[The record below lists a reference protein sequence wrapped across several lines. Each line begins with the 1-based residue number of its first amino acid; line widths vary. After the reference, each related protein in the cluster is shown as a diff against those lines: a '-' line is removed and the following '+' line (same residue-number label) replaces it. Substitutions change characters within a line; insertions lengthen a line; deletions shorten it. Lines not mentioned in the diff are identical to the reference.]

1 MNVFKI
7 AWRNIQHRGLGSLLT
22 IISMALGV
30 MMVVTVLTVHGM
42 VSRAFNDNSNFGY
55 NILVGA
61 RGGELQLAFSS
72 VYYLASPVENVPY
85 EYYLAFCGE
94 KTRQRELKNSIAW
107 ETYAHEKSALQLA
120 SGASADQP
128 PSLLN
133 TVFEDA
139 FSTQQESR
147 LGIHEVGLHYD
158 WTHTAVPIN
167 LGDFWVDETTGAAF
181 RCVATKP
188 DFFNK
193 MLVSID
199 PEKKFEFSEGRC
211 FEEFNQQHGHYE
223 AVVGETVARKS
234 NLKIGDTL
242 QPTHGDPNDPGSHIH
257 RTDFYIVGILKR
269 TGTANDRA
277 VFLNMEG
284 FLSMEDHSKSLEDDS
299 LLGKAA
305 AAREKKARAEFD
317 DGKLGNGVGG
327 GGGAEEDDDR
337 QQTGGPHSTHDSAST
352 EVANPDSSSP
362 DSRAEDTQWPE
373 PLPMENREVTS
384 ILVRTIVGEDG
395 TDTVGFFLP
404 SVINEG
410 DLETTLDWSSFRPEK
425 AQKAAQAI
433 NPVMTVTSLFASFVD
448 PIRWVLLALT
458 SMICVVSAIGI
469 LVGIYNSMS
478 QRRHEIAV
486 IRALGA
492 SRQKVM
498 GIMLCEAMLMAL
510 LAGMLGWAAGHG
522 LNAALGPI
530 IEERTNV
537 QVGFFDFA
545 PKIPLSNFWGGQ
557 YLPTWALEWAISPE
571 FLVVPGMM
579 LLAIVVGI
587 YPAISA
593 YQTDV
598 SKSLGK

>member
-7 AWRNIQHRGLGSLLT
+7 AWRSIQHRGLGSLLT

-85 EYYLAFCGE
+85 EYYLAFCDE
-94 KTRQRELKNSIAW
+94 ETRNRELKNSIAW
-107 ETYAHEKSALQLA
+107 AAYQHEASALKLA
-120 SGASADQP
+120 SGVTTAEP
-128 PSLLN
+128 PSVLDA
-133 TVFEDA
+133 VFEESFA
-139 FSTQQESR
+139 FQQESR
-147 LGIHEVGLHYD
+147 MGINSGGLHD
-158 WTHTAVPIN
+158 GWTHTAVPIN
-167 LGDFWVDETTGAAF
+167 LGDFWVDEDTGAAY

-193 MLVSID
+193 MVISID
-199 PEKKFEFSEGRC
+199 PEKKFEFSQGRC
-211 FEEFNQQHGHYE
+211 FEEFNQEHGHYE
-223 AVVGETVARKS
+223 AVIGETVARKS
-234 NLKIGDTL
+234 GLKIGDTL
-242 QPTHGDPNDPGSHIH
+242 QPTHGDPNAPDSHIH
-257 RTDFYIVGILKR
+257 ETDFHIVGILKR

-277 VFLNMEG
+277 LFLNMEG
-284 FLSMEDHSKSLEDDS
+284 FFLMEGHAKTLEDDS
-299 LLGKAA
+299 VLGKAA
-305 AAREKKARAEFD
+305 AAREKKAREEFE
-317 DGKLGNGVGG
+317 GKT
-327 GGGAEEDDDR
+327 DDD
-337 QQTGGPHSTHDSAST
+337 T
-352 EVANPDSSSP
+352 NPET
-362 DSRAEDTQWPE
+362 AGEDTEMTEHGGSDSKWLE
-373 PLPMENREVTS
+373 PLQMEKREVTS
-384 ILVRTIVGEDG
+384 ILVRSIVGEDG
-395 TDTVGFFLP
+395 TDTVGFILP
-404 SVINEG
+404 AVINEG
-410 DLETTLDWSSFRPEK
+410 GLETTLDWSSFRPEK

-433 NPVMTVTSLFASFVD
+433 NPVMTVTSLFSSFVD

-458 SMICVVSAIGI
+458 LMICIVSAIGI

-510 LAGMLGWAAGHG
+510 LAGLLGWAAGHG

-545 PKIPLSNFWGGQ
+545 PKIPLANFWGGEF
-557 YLPTWALEWAISPE
+557 LPTWAMEWAISPE
-571 FLVVPGMM
+571 FLVVPGMI
-579 LLAIVVGI
+579 LLAILVGI

>member
-7 AWRNIQHRGLGSLLT
+7 AWRSIQHRGLGSLLT

-61 RGGELQLAFSS
+61 RGGEVQLAFSS
-72 VYYLASPVENVPY
+72 VYYLTSPVENVPY
-85 EYYLAFCGE
+85 EYYLAFCDE
-94 KTRQRELKNSIAW
+94 ETRNRELKNSIAW
-107 ETYAHEKSALQLA
+107 AAYQHEAAALKLA
-120 SGASADQP
+120 SDVSDSGEAS
-128 PSLLN
+128 LI
-133 TVFEDA
+133 DA
-139 FSTQQESR
+139 VLEENFSFQQESR
-147 LGIHEVGLHYD
+147 LGINAGGMHDG

-167 LGDFWVDETTGAAF
+167 LGDFWVDEITGAAY

-188 DFFNK
+188 EFFTK
-193 MLVSID
+193 MVISID
-199 PEKKFEFSEGRC
+199 PEKKFEFSQGRC
-211 FEEFNQQHGHYE
+211 FDEFNEDHGPYE
-223 AVVGETVARKS
+223 AIIGETVARKS

-242 QPTHGDPNDPGSHIH
+242 QPTHGDPNAPDSHIH
-257 RTDFYIVGILKR
+257 ETDFHIVGILER

-284 FLSMEDHSKSLEDDS
+284 FFLMEGHAKTLEDDS
-299 LLGKAA
+299 VLGKAA
-305 AAREKKARAEFD
+305 AAREKKAREEFEGVTED
-317 DGKLGNGVGG
+317 SADSQTASAADGGEVN
-327 GGGAEEDDDR
+327 EDD
-337 QQTGGPHSTHDSAST
+337 
-352 EVANPDSSSP
+352 SSG
-362 DSRAEDTQWPE
+362 SRWLE
-373 PLPMENREVTS
+373 PLQMEKREVTS

-395 TDTVGFFLP
+395 TDTVGFILP
-404 SVINEG
+404 AVINEG
-410 DLETTLDWSSFRPEK
+410 GLETTLDWSSFRPEK

-433 NPVMTVTSLFASFVD
+433 NPVMTVTSLFSSFVD

-458 SMICVVSAIGI
+458 LMICVVSAIGI
-469 LVGIYNSMS
+469 LVGIYNSMT

-510 LAGMLGWAAGHG
+510 LAGLLGWAAGHG
-522 LNAALGPI
+522 LNAVLSPL

-545 PKIPLSNFWGGQ
+545 PKIPLAEFWGGRF
-557 YLPTWALEWAISPE
+557 LPTWLTEWAISPE

-579 LLAIVVGI
+579 LLAILVGI

>member
-7 AWRNIQHRGLGSLLT
+7 AWRSIQHRGLGSLLT

-61 RGGELQLAFSS
+61 RGGEVQLAFSS
-72 VYYLASPVENVPY
+72 VYYLTSPVENVPY
-85 EYYLAFCGE
+85 EYYLAFCDE
-94 KTRQRELKNSIAW
+94 ETRNRELKNSIAW
-107 ETYAHEKSALQLA
+107 AAYQHEAAALKLA
-120 SGASADQP
+120 SDVSDSGEAS
-128 PSLLN
+128 LI
-133 TVFEDA
+133 DA
-139 FSTQQESR
+139 VLEENFSFQQESR
-147 LGIHEVGLHYD
+147 LGINAGGMHDG

-167 LGDFWVDETTGAAF
+167 LGDFWVDEITGAAY

-188 DFFNK
+188 EFFTK
-193 MLVSID
+193 MVISID
-199 PEKKFEFSEGRC
+199 PEKKFEFSQGRC
-211 FEEFNQQHGHYE
+211 FDEFNEDHGPYE
-223 AVVGETVARKS
+223 AIIGETVARKS

-242 QPTHGDPNDPGSHIH
+242 QPTHGDPNAPDSHIH
-257 RTDFYIVGILKR
+257 ETDFHIVGILER

-284 FLSMEDHSKSLEDDS
+284 FFLMEGHAKTLEDDS
-299 LLGKAA
+299 VLGKAA
-305 AAREKKARAEFD
+305 AARERKAREEFEGVTED
-317 DGKLGNGVGG
+317 SADSQTAMAADGGEVN
-327 GGGAEEDDDR
+327 EDD
-337 QQTGGPHSTHDSAST
+337 
-352 EVANPDSSSP
+352 SSG
-362 DSRAEDTQWPE
+362 SRWLE
-373 PLPMENREVTS
+373 PLQMEKREVTS

-395 TDTVGFFLP
+395 TDTVGFILP
-404 SVINEG
+404 AVINEG
-410 DLETTLDWSSFRPEK
+410 GLETTLDWSSFRPEK

-433 NPVMTVTSLFASFVD
+433 NPVMTVTSLFSSFVD

-458 SMICVVSAIGI
+458 LMICVVSAIGI
-469 LVGIYNSMS
+469 LVGIYNSMT

-510 LAGMLGWAAGHG
+510 LAGLLGWAAGHG
-522 LNAALGPI
+522 LNAVLSPL

-545 PKIPLSNFWGGQ
+545 PKIPLAEFWGGRF
-557 YLPTWALEWAISPE
+557 LPTWLTEWAISPE

-579 LLAIVVGI
+579 LLAILVGI

>member
-7 AWRNIQHRGLGSLLT
+7 AWRSIQHRGLGSLLT

-85 EYYLAFCGE
+85 EYYLAFCDE
-94 KTRQRELKNSIAW
+94 ETRNRELKNSIAW
-107 ETYAHEKSALQLA
+107 AAYQHESSALKLA
-120 SGASADQP
+120 SGVSNEDS
-128 PSLLN
+128 PSMLDA
-133 TVFEDA
+133 VFEQSVA
-139 FSTQQESR
+139 FQQESR
-147 LGIHEVGLHYD
+147 MGINSGGLHD
-158 WTHTAVPIN
+158 GWTHTAVPIN
-167 LGDFWVDETTGAAF
+167 LGDFWVDEDTGAAY

-188 DFFNK
+188 EFFTK
-193 MLVSID
+193 MVISID
-199 PEKKFEFSEGRC
+199 PEKKFEFSQGRC
-211 FEEFNQQHGHYE
+211 FEEFNQEHGHYE
-223 AVVGETVARKS
+223 AVIGETVARKS
-234 NLKIGDTL
+234 GLKIGDTL
-242 QPTHGDPNDPGSHIH
+242 QPTHGDPNAPDSHIH
-257 RTDFYIVGILKR
+257 ETDFHIVGILKR

-277 VFLNMEG
+277 LFLNMEG
-284 FLSMEDHSKSLEDDS
+284 FFLMEGHAKTLEDDS
-299 LLGKAA
+299 VLGKAA
-305 AAREKKARAEFD
+305 AAREKKAREEFE
-317 DGKLGNGVGG
+317 GKT
-327 GGGAEEDDDR
+327 DDD
-337 QQTGGPHSTHDSAST
+337 T
-352 EVANPDSSSP
+352 SSETAG
-362 DSRAEDTQWPE
+362 DDTQMTEHGGSDSKWLE
-373 PLPMENREVTS
+373 PLQMEKREVTS
-384 ILVRTIVGEDG
+384 ILVRSIVGEDG
-395 TDTVGFFLP
+395 TDTVGFILP
-404 SVINEG
+404 AVINEG
-410 DLETTLDWSSFRPEK
+410 GLETTLDWSSFRPEK

-433 NPVMTVTSLFASFVD
+433 NPVMTVTSLFSSFVD

-458 SMICVVSAIGI
+458 LMICIVSAIGI

-510 LAGMLGWAAGHG
+510 LAGLLGWAAGHG

-545 PKIPLSNFWGGQ
+545 PKIPLANFWGGEF
-557 YLPTWALEWAISPE
+557 LPTWAMEWAISPE
-571 FLVVPGMM
+571 FLVVPGMI
-579 LLAIVVGI
+579 LLAILVGI

>member
-7 AWRNIQHRGLGSLLT
+7 AWRSIQHRGLGSLLT
-22 IISMALGV
+22 IVSMALGV

-85 EYYLAFCGE
+85 EYYLAFCDE
-94 KTRQRELKNSIAW
+94 ETRNRELKNSIAW
-107 ETYAHEKSALQLA
+107 AAYQHEASALKLA
-120 SGASADQP
+120 SGVTTAEP
-128 PSLLN
+128 PSVLDA
-133 TVFEDA
+133 VFEESFA
-139 FSTQQESR
+139 FQQESR
-147 LGIHEVGLHYD
+147 MGINSGGLHD
-158 WTHTAVPIN
+158 GWTHTAVPIN
-167 LGDFWVDETTGAAF
+167 LGDFWVDEDTGAAY

-193 MLVSID
+193 MVISID
-199 PEKKFEFSEGRC
+199 PEKKFEFSQGRC
-211 FEEFNQQHGHYE
+211 FEEFNQEHGHYE
-223 AVVGETVARKS
+223 AVIGETVARKS
-234 NLKIGDTL
+234 GLKIGDTL
-242 QPTHGDPNDPGSHIH
+242 QPTHGDPNAPDSHIH
-257 RTDFYIVGILKR
+257 ETDFHIVGMLER

-277 VFLNMEG
+277 LFLNMEG
-284 FLSMEDHSKSLEDDS
+284 FFLMEGHAKTLEDDS
-299 LLGKAA
+299 VLGKAA
-305 AAREKKARAEFD
+305 AAREKKAREEFE
-317 DGKLGNGVGG
+317 GKT
-327 GGGAEEDDDR
+327 DDD
-337 QQTGGPHSTHDSAST
+337 T
-352 EVANPDSSSP
+352 SSETAG
-362 DSRAEDTQWPE
+362 DDTQMTEHGGSDSKWLE
-373 PLPMENREVTS
+373 PLQMEKREVTS
-384 ILVRTIVGEDG
+384 ILVRSIVGEDG
-395 TDTVGFFLP
+395 TDTVGFILP
-404 SVINEG
+404 AVINEG
-410 DLETTLDWSSFRPEK
+410 GLETTLDWSSFRPEK

-433 NPVMTVTSLFASFVD
+433 NPVMTVTSLFSSFVD

-458 SMICVVSAIGI
+458 LMICIVSAIGI

-510 LAGMLGWAAGHG
+510 LAGLLGWAAGHG

-545 PKIPLSNFWGGQ
+545 PKIPLANFWGGEF
-557 YLPTWALEWAISPE
+557 LPTWAMEWAISPE
-571 FLVVPGMM
+571 FLVVPGMI
-579 LLAIVVGI
+579 LLAILVGI

>member
-7 AWRNIQHRGLGSLLT
+7 AWRSIQHRGLGSLLT

-85 EYYLAFCGE
+85 EYYLAFCDE
-94 KTRQRELKNSIAW
+94 ETRNRELKNSIAW
-107 ETYAHEKSALQLA
+107 AAYEHESSALKLA
-120 SGASADQP
+120 SGVSSQDT
-128 PSLLN
+128 PSLVDA
-133 TVFEDA
+133 VFEES
-139 FSTQQESR
+139 FVFQQESR
-147 LGIHEVGLHYD
+147 IGVNSGGLHD
-158 WTHTAVPIN
+158 GWTHTAVPIN
-167 LGDFWVDETTGAAF
+167 LGDFWVDEQTGAAY

-188 DFFNK
+188 DFFTK
-193 MLVSID
+193 MVISID
-199 PEKKFEFSEGRC
+199 PEKKFEFSQGRC
-211 FEEFNQQHGHYE
+211 FEEFNQEHGHYE
-223 AVVGETVARKS
+223 AVIGETVARKS
-234 NLKIGDTL
+234 GLKIGDTL
-242 QPTHGDPNDPGSHIH
+242 QPTHGDPNAPDSHIH
-257 RTDFYIVGILKR
+257 ETDFHIVGILER

-277 VFLNMEG
+277 LFLNMEG
-284 FLSMEDHSKSLEDDS
+284 FFLMEGHAKTLEDDS
-299 LLGKAA
+299 VLGKAA
-305 AAREKKARAEFD
+305 AARERKAREEFEGAAD
-317 DGKLGNGVGG
+317 ADADPESAIAGDGDQVDQMDVDNRSG
-327 GGGAEEDDDR
+327 
-337 QQTGGPHSTHDSAST
+337 
-352 EVANPDSSSP
+352 
-362 DSRAEDTQWPE
+362 SRWLE
-373 PLPMENREVTS
+373 PLQLEKREVTS
-384 ILVRTIVGEDG
+384 ILVRTIVADDG
-395 TDTVGFFLP
+395 TDTVGFILP
-404 SVINEG
+404 AVINEG
-410 DLETTLDWSSFRPEK
+410 GLETTLDWSPFRPEK

-433 NPVMTVTSLFASFVD
+433 NPVMTVTSLFSSFVD

-458 SMICVVSAIGI
+458 LMICVVSAIGI

-510 LAGMLGWAAGHG
+510 LAGLLGWAAGHG
-522 LNAALGPI
+522 LNAALGPL
-530 IEERTNV
+530 IEDRTNV

-545 PKIPLSNFWGGQ
+545 PKIPLANFWGGQ
-557 YLPTWALEWAISPE
+557 FLPNWAMEWAISPE
-571 FLVVPGMM
+571 FLVVPGMIV
-579 LLAIVVGI
+579 LAILVGI

>member
-7 AWRNIQHRGLGSLLT
+7 AWRSIQHRGLGSLLT

-85 EYYLAFCGE
+85 EYYLAFCDE
-94 KTRQRELKNSIAW
+94 ETRNRELKNSIAW
-107 ETYAHEKSALQLA
+107 AAYQHEASALKLA
-120 SGASADQP
+120 SGVTTAEP
-128 PSLLN
+128 PSVLDA
-133 TVFEDA
+133 VFEESFA
-139 FSTQQESR
+139 FQQESR
-147 LGIHEVGLHYD
+147 MGINSGGLHD
-158 WTHTAVPIN
+158 GWTHTAVPIN
-167 LGDFWVDETTGAAF
+167 LGDFWVDEDTGAAY

-193 MLVSID
+193 MVISID
-199 PEKKFEFSEGRC
+199 PEKKFEFSQGRC
-211 FEEFNQQHGHYE
+211 FEEFNQEHGHYE
-223 AVVGETVARKS
+223 AVIGETVARKS
-234 NLKIGDTL
+234 GLKIGDTL
-242 QPTHGDPNDPGSHIH
+242 QPTHGDPNAPDSHIH
-257 RTDFYIVGILKR
+257 ETDFHIVGILER

-277 VFLNMEG
+277 LFLNMEG
-284 FLSMEDHSKSLEDDS
+284 FFLMEGHAKTLEDDS
-299 LLGKAA
+299 VLGKAA
-305 AAREKKARAEFD
+305 AAREKKAREEFE
-317 DGKLGNGVGG
+317 GKT
-327 GGGAEEDDDR
+327 DDD
-337 QQTGGPHSTHDSAST
+337 T
-352 EVANPDSSSP
+352 SSETAG
-362 DSRAEDTQWPE
+362 DDTQMTEHGGSDSKWLE
-373 PLPMENREVTS
+373 PLQMEKREVTS
-384 ILVRTIVGEDG
+384 ILVRSIVGEDG
-395 TDTVGFFLP
+395 TDTVGFILP
-404 SVINEG
+404 AVINEG
-410 DLETTLDWSSFRPEK
+410 GLETTLDWSSFRPEK

-433 NPVMTVTSLFASFVD
+433 NPVMTVTSLFSSFVD

-458 SMICVVSAIGI
+458 LMICIVSAIGI

-510 LAGMLGWAAGHG
+510 LAGLLGWAAGHG

-545 PKIPLSNFWGGQ
+545 PKIPLANFWGGEF
-557 YLPTWALEWAISPE
+557 LPTWAMEWAISPE
-571 FLVVPGMM
+571 FLVVPGMI
-579 LLAIVVGI
+579 LLAILVGI

>member
-7 AWRNIQHRGLGSLLT
+7 AWRSIQHRGLGSLLT

-85 EYYLAFCGE
+85 EYYLAFCDE
-94 KTRQRELKNSIAW
+94 ETRNRELKNSIAW
-107 ETYAHEKSALQLA
+107 AAYQHESAALKLA
-120 SGASADQP
+120 SGVSTVQP
-128 PSLLN
+128 PSVLDA
-133 TVFEDA
+133 VFNESFA
-139 FSTQQESR
+139 FQQESR
-147 LGIHEVGLHYD
+147 MGISSGGLHD
-158 WTHTAVPIN
+158 GWTHTAVPIN
-167 LGDFWVDETTGAAF
+167 LGDFWVDEETGAAY

-188 DFFNK
+188 EFFTK
-193 MLVSID
+193 MVISID
-199 PEKKFEFSEGRC
+199 PEKKFEFSQGRC
-211 FEEFNQQHGHYE
+211 FEEFNQEHGHYE
-223 AVVGETVARKS
+223 AVIGETVARKS
-234 NLKIGDTL
+234 GLKIGDTL
-242 QPTHGDPNDPGSHIH
+242 QPTHGDPNAPDSHIH
-257 RTDFYIVGILKR
+257 ETDFHIVGILKR

-277 VFLNMEG
+277 LFLNMEG
-284 FLSMEDHSKSLEDDS
+284 FFLMEGHSKTLEDDS
-299 LLGKAA
+299 VLGKAA
-305 AAREKKARAEFD
+305 AAREKKAREEFE
-317 DGKLGNGVGG
+317 GKT
-327 GGGAEEDDDR
+327 DDD
-337 QQTGGPHSTHDSAST
+337 TSFETAS
-352 EVANPDSSSP
+352 D
-362 DSRAEDTQWPE
+362 DTQMTEHGGSDSKWLE
-373 PLPMENREVTS
+373 PLQMEKREVTS
-384 ILVRTIVGEDG
+384 ILVRSIVGEDG
-395 TDTVGFFLP
+395 TDTVGFILP
-404 SVINEG
+404 AVINEG
-410 DLETTLDWSSFRPEK
+410 GLETTLEWSSFRPER

-433 NPVMTVTSLFASFVD
+433 NPVMTVTSLFSSFVD

-458 SMICVVSAIGI
+458 LMICIVSAIGI

-510 LAGMLGWAAGHG
+510 LAGLLGWAAGHG

-545 PKIPLSNFWGGQ
+545 PKIPLANFWGGEF
-557 YLPTWALEWAISPE
+557 LPTWAMEWAISPE
-571 FLVVPGMM
+571 FLVVPGMI
-579 LLAIVVGI
+579 LLAILVGI

-593 YQTDV
+593 YRTDV

>member
-7 AWRNIQHRGLGSLLT
+7 AWRSIQHRGLGSLLT
-22 IISMALGV
+22 IVSMALGV

-85 EYYLAFCGE
+85 EYYLAFCDE
-94 KTRQRELKNSIAW
+94 ETRNRELKNSIAW
-107 ETYAHEKSALQLA
+107 AAYQHEAAALKLVSGVSEFGEA
-120 SGASADQP
+120 SLVDA
-128 PSLLN
+128 
-133 TVFEDA
+133 VFEEN
-139 FSTQQESR
+139 FSFQQESR
-147 LGIHEVGLHYD
+147 LGLNSGGLHD
-158 WTHTAVPIN
+158 GWTHTAVPIN
-167 LGDFWVDETTGAAF
+167 LGDFWVDELTGAAY

-188 DFFNK
+188 EFFTK
-193 MLVSID
+193 MVISID
-199 PEKKFEFSEGRC
+199 PEKKFEFSQGRC
-211 FEEFNQQHGHYE
+211 FDEFNDEHGHYE
-223 AVVGETVARKS
+223 AVIGETVARKS
-234 NLKIGDTL
+234 GLKIGDTL
-242 QPTHGDPNDPGSHIH
+242 QPTHGDPNAPDSHIH
-257 RTDFYIVGILKR
+257 ETDFHIVGILDR

-284 FLSMEDHSKSLEDDS
+284 FFLMEGHAKALEDDS
-299 LLGKAA
+299 VLGKAA
-305 AAREKKARAEFD
+305 AAREKKAREEFE
-317 DGKLGNGVGG
+317 GVTEDS
-327 GGGAEEDDDR
+327 ADAQTASTADSDEVDEDD
-337 QQTGGPHSTHDSAST
+337 
-352 EVANPDSSSP
+352 SS
-362 DSRAEDTQWPE
+362 DSRWLE
-373 PLPMENREVTS
+373 PLQMEKREVTS

-395 TDTVGFFLP
+395 TDTVGFILP
-404 SVINEG
+404 AVINEG
-410 DLETTLDWSSFRPEK
+410 GLETTLDWSSFRPEK

-433 NPVMTVTSLFASFVD
+433 NPVMTVTSLFSSFVD

-458 SMICVVSAIGI
+458 LMICIVSAIGI
-469 LVGIYNSMS
+469 LVGIYNSMT

-510 LAGMLGWAAGHG
+510 LAGLLGWAAGHG
-522 LNAALGPI
+522 LNAALGPV
-530 IEERTNV
+530 IEDRTNV

-545 PKIPLSNFWGGQ
+545 PKIPLAEFWGGRF
-557 YLPTWALEWAISPE
+557 LPNWLAEWSISPE

-579 LLAIVVGI
+579 LLAILVGI

>member
-7 AWRNIQHRGLGSLLT
+7 AWRSIQHRGLGSLLT

-61 RGGELQLAFSS
+61 RGGEVQLAFSS
-72 VYYLASPVENVPY
+72 VYYLTSPVENVPY
-85 EYYLAFCGE
+85 EYYLAFCDE
-94 KTRQRELKNSIAW
+94 ETRNRELKNSIAW
-107 ETYAHEKSALQLA
+107 AAYQHEAAALKLA
-120 SGASADQP
+120 SDVSDSGEAS
-128 PSLLN
+128 LI
-133 TVFEDA
+133 DA
-139 FSTQQESR
+139 VLEENFSFQQESR
-147 LGIHEVGLHYD
+147 LGINAGGMHDG

-167 LGDFWVDETTGAAF
+167 LGDFWVDEITGAAY

-188 DFFNK
+188 EFFTK
-193 MLVSID
+193 MVISID
-199 PEKKFEFSEGRC
+199 PEKKFEFSQGRC
-211 FEEFNQQHGHYE
+211 FDEFNEDHGPYE
-223 AVVGETVARKS
+223 AIIGETVARKS

-242 QPTHGDPNDPGSHIH
+242 QPTHGDPNAPDSHIH
-257 RTDFYIVGILKR
+257 ETDFHIVGILER

-284 FLSMEDHSKSLEDDS
+284 FFLMEGHAKTLEDDS
-299 LLGKAA
+299 VLGKAA
-305 AAREKKARAEFD
+305 AAREKKAREEFEGVTED
-317 DGKLGNGVGG
+317 SADSQTAMAADGGEVN
-327 GGGAEEDDDR
+327 EDD
-337 QQTGGPHSTHDSAST
+337 
-352 EVANPDSSSP
+352 SSG
-362 DSRAEDTQWPE
+362 SRWLE
-373 PLPMENREVTS
+373 PLQMEKREVTS

-395 TDTVGFFLP
+395 TDTVGFILP
-404 SVINEG
+404 AVINEG
-410 DLETTLDWSSFRPEK
+410 GLETTLDWSSFRPEK

-433 NPVMTVTSLFASFVD
+433 NPVMTVTSLFSSFVD

-458 SMICVVSAIGI
+458 LMICVVSAIGI
-469 LVGIYNSMS
+469 LVGIYNSMT

-510 LAGMLGWAAGHG
+510 LAGLLGWAAGHG
-522 LNAALGPI
+522 LNAVLSPL

-545 PKIPLSNFWGGQ
+545 PKIPLAEFWGGRF
-557 YLPTWALEWAISPE
+557 LPTWLTEWAISPE

-579 LLAIVVGI
+579 LLAILVGI

>member
-7 AWRNIQHRGLGSLLT
+7 AWRSIQHRGLGSLLT

-85 EYYLAFCGE
+85 EYYLAFCDE
-94 KTRQRELKNSIAW
+94 ETRNRELKNSIAW
-107 ETYAHEKSALQLA
+107 AAYEHESSVLKLA
-120 SGASADQP
+120 SGVSGNGA
-128 PSLLN
+128 PSLLDA
-133 TVFEDA
+133 VFEESVA
-139 FSTQQESR
+139 FQQESR
-147 LGIHEVGLHYD
+147 MGINSGGMHDG

-167 LGDFWVDETTGAAF
+167 LGDFWVDEDTGAAY

-188 DFFNK
+188 DFFTK
-193 MLVSID
+193 MVISID
-199 PEKKFEFSEGRC
+199 PEKKFEFSQGRC
-211 FEEFNQQHGHYE
+211 FEEFNQEHGHYE
-223 AVVGETVARKS
+223 AVIGETVARKS
-234 NLKIGDTL
+234 GLKIGDTL
-242 QPTHGDPNDPGSHIH
+242 QPTHGDPNAPDSHIH
-257 RTDFYIVGILKR
+257 ETDFHIVGILER

-277 VFLNMEG
+277 LFLNMEG
-284 FLSMEDHSKSLEDDS
+284 FFLMEGHAKTLEDDS
-299 LLGKAA
+299 VLGKAA
-305 AAREKKARAEFD
+305 AAREKKAREQFEGVAENNTATESANAD
-317 DGKLGNGVGG
+317 VGDQHDENGGSG
-327 GGGAEEDDDR
+327 
-337 QQTGGPHSTHDSAST
+337 SK
-352 EVANPDSSSP
+352 
-362 DSRAEDTQWPE
+362 WLE
-373 PLPMENREVTS
+373 PLQMEKREVTS
-384 ILVRTIVGEDG
+384 ILVRSIVGEDG
-395 TDTVGFFLP
+395 TDTVGFILP
-404 SVINEG
+404 AVINEG
-410 DLETTLDWSSFRPEK
+410 GLETALDWSSFRPEK

-433 NPVMTVTSLFASFVD
+433 NPVMTVTSLFSSFVD

-458 SMICVVSAIGI
+458 LMICIVSAIGI

-510 LAGMLGWAAGHG
+510 LAGLLGWAAGHG

-545 PKIPLSNFWGGQ
+545 PKIPLANFWGGQ
-557 YLPTWALEWAISPE
+557 FLPNWAMEWAISPE
-571 FLVVPGMM
+571 FLVVPGMIM
-579 LLAIVVGI
+579 LAILVGI

-593 YQTDV
+593 YKTDV

>member
-7 AWRNIQHRGLGSLLT
+7 AWRSIQHRGLGSLLT

-85 EYYLAFCGE
+85 EYYLAFCDE
-94 KTRQRELKNSIAW
+94 ETRNRELKNSIAW
-107 ETYAHEKSALQLA
+107 AAYQHESAALKLA
-120 SGASADQP
+120 SGVSTVQP
-128 PSLLN
+128 PSVLDA
-133 TVFEDA
+133 VFNESFA
-139 FSTQQESR
+139 FQQESR
-147 LGIHEVGLHYD
+147 MGISSGGLHD
-158 WTHTAVPIN
+158 GWTHTAVPIN
-167 LGDFWVDETTGAAF
+167 LGDFWVDEETGAAY

-188 DFFNK
+188 EFFTK
-193 MLVSID
+193 MVISID
-199 PEKKFEFSEGRC
+199 PEKKFEFSQGRC
-211 FEEFNQQHGHYE
+211 FEEFNQEHGHYE
-223 AVVGETVARKS
+223 AVIGETVARKS
-234 NLKIGDTL
+234 GLKIGDTL
-242 QPTHGDPNDPGSHIH
+242 QPTHGDPNAPDSHIH
-257 RTDFYIVGILKR
+257 ETDFHIVGILKR

-277 VFLNMEG
+277 LFLNMEG
-284 FLSMEDHSKSLEDDS
+284 FFLMEGHSKTLEDDS
-299 LLGKAA
+299 VLGKAA
-305 AAREKKARAEFD
+305 AAREKKAREEFE
-317 DGKLGNGVGG
+317 GKT
-327 GGGAEEDDDR
+327 DDD
-337 QQTGGPHSTHDSAST
+337 TSFETAS
-352 EVANPDSSSP
+352 D
-362 DSRAEDTQWPE
+362 DTQMTEHGGSDSKWLE
-373 PLPMENREVTS
+373 PLQMEKREVTS
-384 ILVRTIVGEDG
+384 ILVRSIVGEDG
-395 TDTVGFFLP
+395 TDTVGFILP
-404 SVINEG
+404 AVINEG
-410 DLETTLDWSSFRPEK
+410 GLETTLEWSSFRPER

-433 NPVMTVTSLFASFVD
+433 NPVMTVTSLFSSFVD

-458 SMICVVSAIGI
+458 LMICIVSAIGI

-510 LAGMLGWAAGHG
+510 LAGLLGWAAGHG

-545 PKIPLSNFWGGQ
+545 PKIPLANFWGGEF
-557 YLPTWALEWAISPE
+557 LPTWAMEWAISPE
-571 FLVVPGMM
+571 FLVVPGMI
-579 LLAIVVGI
+579 LLAILVGI

>member
-7 AWRNIQHRGLGSLLT
+7 AWRSIQHRGLGSLLT

-85 EYYLAFCGE
+85 EYYLAFCDE
-94 KTRQRELKNSIAW
+94 ETRNRELKNSIAW
-107 ETYAHEKSALQLA
+107 AAYQHEASALKLA
-120 SGASADQP
+120 SGVTTAEP
-128 PSLLN
+128 PSVLDA
-133 TVFEDA
+133 VFEESFA
-139 FSTQQESR
+139 FQQESR
-147 LGIHEVGLHYD
+147 MGINSGGLHD
-158 WTHTAVPIN
+158 GWTHTAVPIN
-167 LGDFWVDETTGAAF
+167 LGDFWVDEDTGAAY

-193 MLVSID
+193 MVISID
-199 PEKKFEFSEGRC
+199 PEKKFEFSQGRC
-211 FEEFNQQHGHYE
+211 FEEFNQEHGHYE
-223 AVVGETVARKS
+223 AVIGETVARKS
-234 NLKIGDTL
+234 GLKIGDTL
-242 QPTHGDPNDPGSHIH
+242 QPTHGDPNAPDSHIH
-257 RTDFYIVGILKR
+257 ETDFHIVGILKR

-277 VFLNMEG
+277 LFLNMEG
-284 FLSMEDHSKSLEDDS
+284 FFLMEGHAKTLEDDS
-299 LLGKAA
+299 VLGKAA
-305 AAREKKARAEFD
+305 AAREKKAREEFE
-317 DGKLGNGVGG
+317 GKT
-327 GGGAEEDDDR
+327 DDD
-337 QQTGGPHSTHDSAST
+337 T
-352 EVANPDSSSP
+352 SSETAG
-362 DSRAEDTQWPE
+362 DDTQMTEHGGSDSKWLE
-373 PLPMENREVTS
+373 PLQMEKREVTS
-384 ILVRTIVGEDG
+384 ILVRSIVGEDG
-395 TDTVGFFLP
+395 TDTVGFILP
-404 SVINEG
+404 AVINEG
-410 DLETTLDWSSFRPEK
+410 GLETTLDWSSFRPEK

-433 NPVMTVTSLFASFVD
+433 NPVMTVTSLFSSFVD

-458 SMICVVSAIGI
+458 LMICIVSAIGI

-510 LAGMLGWAAGHG
+510 LAGLLGWAAGHG

-545 PKIPLSNFWGGQ
+545 PKIPLANFWGGEF
-557 YLPTWALEWAISPE
+557 LPTWAMEWAISPE
-571 FLVVPGMM
+571 FLVVPGMI
-579 LLAIVVGI
+579 LLAILVGI

>member
-7 AWRNIQHRGLGSLLT
+7 AWRSIQHRGLGSLLT

-61 RGGELQLAFSS
+61 RGGEVQLAFSS
-72 VYYLASPVENVPY
+72 VYYLTSPVENVPY
-85 EYYLAFCGE
+85 EYYLAFCDE
-94 KTRQRELKNSIAW
+94 ETRNRELKNSIAW
-107 ETYAHEKSALQLA
+107 AAYQHEAAALKLA
-120 SGASADQP
+120 SGVSDSGEAS
-128 PSLLN
+128 LI
-133 TVFEDA
+133 DA
-139 FSTQQESR
+139 VLEENFSFQQESR
-147 LGIHEVGLHYD
+147 LGINAGGMHDG

-167 LGDFWVDETTGAAF
+167 LGDFWVDEITGAAY

-188 DFFNK
+188 EFFTK
-193 MLVSID
+193 MVISID
-199 PEKKFEFSEGRC
+199 PEKKFEFSQGRC
-211 FEEFNQQHGHYE
+211 FDEFNEDHGPYE
-223 AVVGETVARKS
+223 AIIGETVARKS

-242 QPTHGDPNDPGSHIH
+242 QPTHGDPNAPDSHIH
-257 RTDFYIVGILKR
+257 ETDFHIVGILER

-284 FLSMEDHSKSLEDDS
+284 FFLMEGHAKTLEDDS
-299 LLGKAA
+299 VLGKAA
-305 AAREKKARAEFD
+305 AAREKKAREEFEGVTED
-317 DGKLGNGVGG
+317 SADSQTAMAADGGEVN
-327 GGGAEEDDDR
+327 EDD
-337 QQTGGPHSTHDSAST
+337 
-352 EVANPDSSSP
+352 SSG
-362 DSRAEDTQWPE
+362 SRWLE
-373 PLPMENREVTS
+373 PLQMEKREVTS

-395 TDTVGFFLP
+395 TDTVGFILP
-404 SVINEG
+404 AVINEG
-410 DLETTLDWSSFRPEK
+410 GLETTLDWSSFRPEK

-433 NPVMTVTSLFASFVD
+433 NPVMTVTSLFSSFVD

-458 SMICVVSAIGI
+458 LMICVVSAIGI
-469 LVGIYNSMS
+469 LVGIYNSMT

-510 LAGMLGWAAGHG
+510 LAGLLGWAAGHG
-522 LNAALGPI
+522 LNAVLSPL

-545 PKIPLSNFWGGQ
+545 PKIPLAEFWGGRF
-557 YLPTWALEWAISPE
+557 LPTWLTEWAISPE

-579 LLAIVVGI
+579 LLAILVGI

>member
-7 AWRNIQHRGLGSLLT
+7 AWRSIQHRGLGSLLT

-85 EYYLAFCGE
+85 EYYLAFCDE
-94 KTRQRELKNSIAW
+94 ETRNRELKNSIAW
-107 ETYAHEKSALQLA
+107 AAYQHESAALKLA
-120 SGASADQP
+120 SGVSTVQP
-128 PSLLN
+128 PSVLDA
-133 TVFEDA
+133 VFNESFA
-139 FSTQQESR
+139 FQQESR
-147 LGIHEVGLHYD
+147 MGISSGGLHD
-158 WTHTAVPIN
+158 GWTHTAVPIN
-167 LGDFWVDETTGAAF
+167 LGDFWVDEETGAAY

-188 DFFNK
+188 EFFTK
-193 MLVSID
+193 MVISID
-199 PEKKFEFSEGRC
+199 PEKKFEFSQGRC
-211 FEEFNQQHGHYE
+211 FEEFNQEHGHYE
-223 AVVGETVARKS
+223 AVIGETVARKS
-234 NLKIGDTL
+234 GLKIGDTL
-242 QPTHGDPNDPGSHIH
+242 QPTHGDPNAPDSHIH
-257 RTDFYIVGILKR
+257 ETDFHIVGILKR

-277 VFLNMEG
+277 LFLNMEG
-284 FLSMEDHSKSLEDDS
+284 FFLMEGHAKTLEDDS
-299 LLGKAA
+299 VLGKAA
-305 AAREKKARAEFD
+305 AAREKKAREEFE
-317 DGKLGNGVGG
+317 GKT
-327 GGGAEEDDDR
+327 DDD
-337 QQTGGPHSTHDSAST
+337 T
-352 EVANPDSSSP
+352 SSETAG
-362 DSRAEDTQWPE
+362 DDTQMTEHGGSDSKWLE
-373 PLPMENREVTS
+373 PLQMEKREVTS
-384 ILVRTIVGEDG
+384 ILVRSIVGEDG
-395 TDTVGFFLP
+395 TDTVGFILP
-404 SVINEG
+404 AVINEG
-410 DLETTLDWSSFRPEK
+410 GLETTLDWSSFRPEK

-433 NPVMTVTSLFASFVD
+433 NPVMTVTSLFSSFVD

-458 SMICVVSAIGI
+458 LMICIVSAIGI

-510 LAGMLGWAAGHG
+510 LAGLLGWAAGHG

-545 PKIPLSNFWGGQ
+545 PKIPLANFWGGEF
-557 YLPTWALEWAISPE
+557 LPTWAMEWAISPE
-571 FLVVPGMM
+571 FLVVPGMI
-579 LLAIVVGI
+579 LLAILVGI

>member
-7 AWRNIQHRGLGSLLT
+7 AWRSIQHRGLGSLLT

-61 RGGELQLAFSS
+61 RGGEVQLAFSS
-72 VYYLASPVENVPY
+72 VYYLTSPVENVPY
-85 EYYLAFCGE
+85 EYYLAFCDE
-94 KTRQRELKNSIAW
+94 ETRNRELKNSIAW
-107 ETYAHEKSALQLA
+107 AAYQHEAAALKLA
-120 SGASADQP
+120 SDVSDSGEAS
-128 PSLLN
+128 LI
-133 TVFEDA
+133 DA
-139 FSTQQESR
+139 VLEENFSFQQESR
-147 LGIHEVGLHYD
+147 LGINAGGMHDG

-167 LGDFWVDETTGAAF
+167 LGDFWVDEITGAAY

-188 DFFNK
+188 EFFTK
-193 MLVSID
+193 MVISID
-199 PEKKFEFSEGRC
+199 PEKKFEFSQGRC
-211 FEEFNQQHGHYE
+211 FDEFNEDHGPYE
-223 AVVGETVARKS
+223 AIIGETVARKS

-242 QPTHGDPNDPGSHIH
+242 QPTHGDPNAPDSHIH
-257 RTDFYIVGILKR
+257 ETDFHIVGILER

-284 FLSMEDHSKSLEDDS
+284 FFLMEGHAKTLEDDS
-299 LLGKAA
+299 VLGKAA
-305 AAREKKARAEFD
+305 AAREKKAREEFEGVTED
-317 DGKLGNGVGG
+317 SADSQTAMAADGGEVN
-327 GGGAEEDDDR
+327 EDD
-337 QQTGGPHSTHDSAST
+337 
-352 EVANPDSSSP
+352 SSG
-362 DSRAEDTQWPE
+362 SRWLE
-373 PLPMENREVTS
+373 PLQMEKREVTS

-395 TDTVGFFLP
+395 TDTVGFILP
-404 SVINEG
+404 AVINEG
-410 DLETTLDWSSFRPEK
+410 GLETT
-425 AQKAAQAI
+425 I
-433 NPVMTVTSLFASFVD
+433 NPVMTVTSLFSSFVD

-458 SMICVVSAIGI
+458 LMICVVSAIGI
-469 LVGIYNSMS
+469 LVGIYNSMT

-510 LAGMLGWAAGHG
+510 LAGLLGWAAGHG
-522 LNAALGPI
+522 LNAVLSPL

-545 PKIPLSNFWGGQ
+545 PKIPLAEFWGGRF
-557 YLPTWALEWAISPE
+557 LPTWLTEWAISPE

-579 LLAIVVGI
+579 LLAILVGI

>member
-7 AWRNIQHRGLGSLLT
+7 AWRSIQHRGLGSLLT

-85 EYYLAFCGE
+85 EYYLAFCDE
-94 KTRQRELKNSIAW
+94 ETRNRELKNSIAW
-107 ETYAHEKSALQLA
+107 AAYQHESAALKLA
-120 SGASADQP
+120 SGVSTAQP
-128 PSLLN
+128 PSVLDA
-133 TVFEDA
+133 VFNESFA
-139 FSTQQESR
+139 FQQESR
-147 LGIHEVGLHYD
+147 MGISSGGLHD
-158 WTHTAVPIN
+158 GWTHTAVPIN
-167 LGDFWVDETTGAAF
+167 LGDFWVDEETGAAY

-188 DFFNK
+188 EFFTK
-193 MLVSID
+193 MVISID
-199 PEKKFEFSEGRC
+199 PEKKFEFSQGRC
-211 FEEFNQQHGHYE
+211 FEEFNQEHGHYE
-223 AVVGETVARKS
+223 AVIGETVARKS
-234 NLKIGDTL
+234 GLKIGDTL
-242 QPTHGDPNDPGSHIH
+242 QPTHGDPNAPDSHIH
-257 RTDFYIVGILKR
+257 ETDFHIVGILKR

-277 VFLNMEG
+277 LFLNMEG
-284 FLSMEDHSKSLEDDS
+284 FFLMEGHAKTLEDDS
-299 LLGKAA
+299 VLGKAA
-305 AAREKKARAEFD
+305 AAREKKAREEFEGKTD
-317 DGKLGNGVGG
+317 DDA
-327 GGGAEEDDDR
+327 GAETAGD
-337 QQTGGPHSTHDSAST
+337 
-352 EVANPDSSSP
+352 
-362 DSRAEDTQWPE
+362 DTQMNEHGGSDSKWLE
-373 PLPMENREVTS
+373 PLQMEKREVTS
-384 ILVRTIVGEDG
+384 ILVRSIVGEDG
-395 TDTVGFFLP
+395 TDTVGFILP
-404 SVINEG
+404 AVINEG
-410 DLETTLDWSSFRPEK
+410 GLETTLDWSSFRPEK

-433 NPVMTVTSLFASFVD
+433 NPVMTVTSLFSSFVD

-458 SMICVVSAIGI
+458 LMICIVSAIGI

-510 LAGMLGWAAGHG
+510 LAGLLGWAAGHG

-545 PKIPLSNFWGGQ
+545 PKIPLANFWGGEF
-557 YLPTWALEWAISPE
+557 LPTWAMEWAISPE
-571 FLVVPGMM
+571 FLVVPGMI
-579 LLAIVVGI
+579 LLAILVGI

-593 YQTDV
+593 YRTDV

>member
-7 AWRNIQHRGLGSLLT
+7 AWRSIQHRGLGSLLT

-85 EYYLAFCGE
+85 EYYLAFCDE
-94 KTRQRELKNSIAW
+94 ETRNQELKNSIAW
-107 ETYAHEKSALQLA
+107 AAYEHESSALKLA
-120 SGASADQP
+120 SGVSSDGGS
-128 PSLLN
+128 SLLDA
-133 TVFEDA
+133 VFEHSVA
-139 FSTQQESR
+139 FQQESR
-147 LGIHEVGLHYD
+147 MGINTGGMHDG

-167 LGDFWVDETTGAAF
+167 LGDFWVDEETGAAF

-188 DFFNK
+188 AFFTK
-193 MLVSID
+193 MVISID
-199 PEKKFEFSEGRC
+199 PEKKFEFSQGRC
-211 FEEFNQQHGHYE
+211 FEEFNQEHGHYE
-223 AVVGETVARKS
+223 AVIGETVARKS
-234 NLKIGDTL
+234 GLKIGDTI
-242 QPTHGDPNDPGSHIH
+242 QPTHGDPNAPGSHIH
-257 RTDFYIVGILKR
+257 ETDFHIVGILDR

-277 VFLNMEG
+277 LFLNMEG
-284 FLSMEDHSKSLEDDS
+284 FFLMEGHAKTLEDDS
-299 LLGKAA
+299 VLGKAA
-305 AAREKKARAEFD
+305 AARDKKAREEFE
-317 DGKLGNGVGG
+317 GKT
-327 GGGAEEDDDR
+327 EDDAASERAIAGDGD
-337 QQTGGPHSTHDSAST
+337 QIDETG
-352 EVANPDSSSP
+352 SS
-362 DSRAEDTQWPE
+362 DSRWLE
-373 PLPMENREVTS
+373 PLQMEKREVTS
-384 ILVRTIVGEDG
+384 ILVRTIVADDG
-395 TDTVGFFLP
+395 TDTVGFILP
-404 SVINEG
+404 AVINEG
-410 DLETTLDWSSFRPEK
+410 GLETSLDWSSFRPEK

-433 NPVMTVTSLFASFVD
+433 NPVMTVTSLFSSFVD

-458 SMICVVSAIGI
+458 LMICVVSAIGI

-510 LAGMLGWAAGHG
+510 LAGLLGWAAGHG

-545 PKIPLSNFWGGQ
+545 PKIPLANFWGGRF
-557 YLPTWALEWAISPE
+557 LPNWAMEWSISPE
-571 FLVVPGMM
+571 FLVVPGMIV
-579 LLAIVVGI
+579 LAILVGI

>member
-7 AWRNIQHRGLGSLLT
+7 AWRSIQHRGLGSLLT

-85 EYYLAFCGE
+85 EYYLAFCDE
-94 KTRQRELKNSIAW
+94 ATRNRELKNSIAW
-107 ETYAHEKSALQLA
+107 AAYQHESSALKLA
-120 SGASADQP
+120 SGGADAGET
-128 PSLLN
+128 SLLDA
-133 TVFEDA
+133 VFEENFA
-139 FSTQQESR
+139 FQQESR
-147 LGIHEVGLHYD
+147 MGVNAGGLHD
-158 WTHTAVPIN
+158 GWTHTAVPIN
-167 LGDFWVDETTGAAF
+167 LGDFWVDENTGAAY

-188 DFFNK
+188 DFFNR
-193 MLVSID
+193 MVISID
-199 PEKKFEFSEGRC
+199 PEKKFEFSQGRC
-211 FEEFNQQHGHYE
+211 FEEFNEQHGHYE
-223 AVVGETVARKS
+223 AVIGETVARRS
-234 NLKIGDTL
+234 GLKIGDTL
-242 QPTHGDPNDPGSHIH
+242 QPTHGDPNAPDSHIH
-257 RTDFYIVGILKR
+257 ETDFHIVGILKR

-277 VFLNMEG
+277 LFLNMEG
-284 FLSMEDHSKSLEDDS
+284 FFLMEGHAKTLEDDS
-299 LLGKAA
+299 VLGKAA
-305 AAREKKARAEFD
+305 AAREKKAREEFE
-317 DGKLGNGVGG
+317 
-327 GGGAEEDDDR
+327 GAADASADVE
-337 QQTGGPHSTHDSAST
+337 TDSNSEAHN
-352 EVANPDSSSP
+352 EVASS
-362 DSRAEDTQWPE
+362 DSRWLE
-373 PLPMENREVTS
+373 PLQMEKREVTS
-384 ILVRTIVGEDG
+384 ILIRTIVADDG
-395 TDTVGFFLP
+395 TDTVGFILP
-404 SVINEG
+404 AVINEG
-410 DLETTLDWSSFRPEK
+410 GLETTLDWSSFRPEK

-433 NPVMTVTSLFASFVD
+433 NPVMTVTSLFSSFVD

-458 SMICVVSAIGI
+458 LMICIVSAIGI
-469 LVGIYNSMS
+469 LVGIYNSMT

-510 LAGMLGWAAGHG
+510 LAGLLGWAAGHG

-530 IEERTNV
+530 IEQRTNV

-545 PKIPLSNFWGGQ
+545 PKIPLANFWGGQ
-557 YLPTWALEWAISPE
+557 FLPNWAMDWAISPE
-571 FLVVPGMM
+571 FLVVPGMI
-579 LLAIVVGI
+579 LLAVLVGI

>member
-7 AWRNIQHRGLGSLLT
+7 AWRSIQHRGLGSLLT

-85 EYYLAFCGE
+85 EYYLAFCDQE
-94 KTRQRELKNSIAW
+94 TRNRELKNSIAW
-107 ETYAHEKSALQLA
+107 AAYEHEAAALKLA
-120 SGASADQP
+120 SGVSATQP
-128 PSLLN
+128 ASLLDA
-133 TVFEDA
+133 VFEES
-139 FSTQQESR
+139 FSSQQESR
-147 LGIHEVGLHYD
+147 IGINDVGMHD
-158 WTHTAVPIN
+158 GWTHTAVPIN
-167 LGDFWVDETTGAAF
+167 LGDFWVDEETGAAF

-193 MLVSID
+193 MVISID
-199 PEKKFEFSEGRC
+199 PEKKFEFSQGRC
-211 FEEFNQQHGHYE
+211 FEEFNQEHGHYE
-223 AVVGETVARKS
+223 AVIGETVARKS
-234 NLKIGDTL
+234 GLSIGDTL
-242 QPTHGDPNDPGSHIH
+242 QPTHGDPNAPDSHIH
-257 RTDFYIVGILKR
+257 ETDFHVVGILDR

-284 FLSMEDHSKSLEDDS
+284 FFLMEGHAKTLEDDS
-299 LLGKAA
+299 VLGKAA
-305 AAREKKARAEFD
+305 AAREKKAREEFEGKTSD
-317 DGKLGNGVGG
+317 DEDPENAAADEMQPTESGG
-327 GGGAEEDDDR
+327 
-337 QQTGGPHSTHDSAST
+337 SDSKWL
-352 EVANPDSSSP
+352 D
-362 DSRAEDTQWPE
+362 
-373 PLPMENREVTS
+373 PLQLEKREVTS
-384 ILVRTIVGEDG
+384 ILVRTIVADDG
-395 TDTVGFFLP
+395 TDTVGFILP
-404 SVINEG
+404 AVINEG
-410 DLETTLDWSSFRPEK
+410 GLETTLDWSSFRPEK

-433 NPVMTVTSLFASFVD
+433 NPVMTVTSLFSSFVD

-458 SMICVVSAIGI
+458 LMICVVSAIGI

-510 LAGMLGWAAGHG
+510 LAGLLGWAAGHG
-522 LNAALGPI
+522 LNAVLGPI

-545 PKIPLSNFWGGQ
+545 PKIPLANFWGGRF
-557 YLPTWALEWAISPE
+557 LPNWALEWAISPE
-571 FLVVPGMM
+571 FLVVPGMI
-579 LLAIVVGI
+579 LLAILVGI

-593 YQTDV
+593 YKTDV